1 MSSESITV
9 SHPARDQNAAAPA
22 APGEAALAKRW
33 ERLAYGENQ
42 PRWVR
47 PSAAALLLVAALVYL
62 WNLTNSGYANSFY
75 AAAIQ
80 SGTKDWTALLFASL
94 DPSNAI
100 TVDKPPAAFWIPALL
115 GRVFGFS
122 SFTMLLPQA
131 VMGIASVGLL
141 YLAVKRAA
149 GPAAGLVAGAA
160 LAATP
165 VAALM
170 FRFNNPDAMMVF
182 CLMVAA
188 WLTVAATQ
196 KASPALLFWAGTF
209 AGMAFLSKMLEG
221 LMTVPALG
229 LAYLL
234 AAPVPLKKRLLHLLG
249 AAGGITLVSGAYAL
263 VFQLTP
269 VSARPYMAGSQGNS
283 LWELVFGYNGLSRI
297 LGRGSEFP
305 GGGAAPDFARY
316 PSGAGAAPGGGGAGF
331 SFGGPPGVLRL
342 FGGEFSA
349 EVAWLLPTA
358 FLLLA
363 AGLWFTR
370 RAARTD
376 AIRASLVLW
385 GTWLVITA
393 AVFSFMSGTIH
404 AYYTV
409 ELAPAVA
416 ALTGIVGVQLWRHR
430 SQAASR
436 AVLVSAVLLTSV
448 WSFAL
453 LSSDTAWLPWLR
465 WTVLVTG
472 VVGAALIAAGPIRLG
487 RAGAAAAILALLS
500 AGLGT
505 GAWTVATAAT
515 GHTGGSPAAG
525 PDSGRNNQSMG
536 LAAITSPA
544 STGSRNGASGR
555 FRDSGPGTAQ
565 AMAGGFTEPLGNAAM
580 DKLLQGST
588 TKWSA
593 ATVGA
598 NSAAALE
605 LGSNTSVMAIG
616 GFSGS
621 DPFPTLDQ
629 FKQMVASGQIS
640 YFVPG
645 SPFGGPGGQGPQGR
659 AGAPE
664 SENPGQGPAARGGN
678 GDDSRGLGRAGGN
691 GTSSAITQW
700 VEATFPAT
708 TVGGSTVY
716 KLHQ

>member
-1 MSSESITV
+1 MSSKSITV
-9 SHPARDQNAAAPA
+9 SPTDRDRNAATSR
-22 APGEAALAKRW
+22 EAFFAKRW
-33 ERLAYGENQ
+33 ERLAFGEKQ
-42 PRWVR
+42 ARWVR

-80 SGTKDWTALLFASL
+80 SGTKNWTALLFASL

-122 SFTMLLPQA
+122 SFTMLLPEA
-131 VMGIASVGLL
+131 AMGIASVGML

-188 WLTVAATQ
+188 WMTVTATQ

-209 AGMAFLSKMLEG
+209 IGLAFLSKMLEG
-221 LMTVPALG
+221 FMTIPALG

-234 AAPVPLKKRLLHLLG
+234 AAPVPLKKRLLHFLG
-249 AAGGITLVSGAYAL
+249 AAGGITLVTGAYAL

-269 VSARPYMAGSQGNS
+269 VSVRPYMAGSQGNS

-297 LGRGSEFP
+297 VGRGNGIP
-305 GGGAAPDFARY
+305 GGAAPDFARY
-316 PSGAGAAPGGGGAGF
+316 PGGIGAEPGGAVPGGGGF
-331 SFGGPPGVLRL
+331 SFGGPPGILRL

-358 FLLLA
+358 LLLLA

-416 ALTGIVGVQLWRHR
+416 AVIGIVGVQLWKHR
-430 SQAASR
+430 SQPASR
-436 AVLVSAVLLTSV
+436 AVLASAVLLTSI
-448 WSFAL
+448 WSFVL
-453 LSSDTAWLPWLR
+453 LSSDPGWLPWLR
-465 WTVLVTG
+465 WTVLAA
-472 VVGAALIAAGPIRLG
+472 GALSAVLIAAGPVRLG
-487 RAGAAAAILALLS
+487 RAGVAVAILALLS

-515 GHTGGSPAAG
+515 GHTGGSPSAG
-525 PDSGRNNQSMG
+525 PDPGTNNQAMG
-536 LAAITSPA
+536 LAGITSPA
-544 STGSRNGASGR
+544 GAASRGGAFGR
-555 FRDSGPGTAQ
+555 FRGSGPAN
-565 AMAGGFTEPLGNAAM
+565 APAAAGGFTEPLGNSAVNT
-580 DKLLQGST
+580 LLQT
-588 TKWSA
+588 TKTKWSA

-629 FKQMVASGQIS
+629 FKQMVATGQIS

-645 SPFGGPGGQGPQGR
+645 SPFGGPG
-659 AGAPE
+659 
-664 SENPGQGPAARGGN
+664 
-678 GDDSRGLGRAGGN
+678 GLGRAGGN

-708 TVGGSTVY
+708 RVGNSTVY
-716 KLHQ
+716 HLHQ

>member
-1 MSSESITV
+1 MTV
-9 SHPARDQNAAAPA
+9 TTPTRDQKAAAPR
-22 APGEAALAKRW
+22 EAAFANRW

-47 PSAAALLLVAALVYL
+47 PSAAALLLVAALVYV

-80 SGTKDWTALLFASL
+80 SGTKNWTALLFASL

-115 GRVFGFS
+115 GRVFGFN

-131 VMGIASVGLL
+131 AMGIASVGML

-188 WLTVAATQ
+188 WMTVNATQ

-209 AGMAFLSKMLEG
+209 VGMAFLSKMLEG

-234 AAPVPLKKRLLHLLG
+234 AAPVPLQKRLLHLLG

-269 VSARPYMAGSQGNS
+269 VSVRPYMAGSQGNS

-297 LGRGSEFP
+297 LGRGSATP

-316 PSGAGAAPGGGGAGF
+316 SGGAGAVPGGGGGGAGF

-349 EVAWLLPTA
+349 EVAWLLPAA
-358 FLLLA
+358 FLLLV

-416 ALTGIVGVQLWRHR
+416 ALLGIVGVQLWKHR
-430 SQAASR
+430 SQPASR
-436 AVLVSAVLLTSV
+436 AVLVSAVLLTSI
-448 WSFAL
+448 WSFVL
-453 LSSDTAWLPWLR
+453 LSSDPGWLPWLR
-465 WTVLVTG
+465 WTVLAAG
-472 VVGAALIAAGPIRLG
+472 ILSAALIAAGPIRLG
-487 RAGAAAAILALLS
+487 KASAAAAILALLS
-500 AGLGT
+500 TGLGA

-515 GHTGGSPAAG
+515 GHTGGSPSAG
-525 PDSGRNNQSMG
+525 PGSGANNQAMG
-536 LAAITSPA
+536 LAGLTSPA
-544 STGSRNGASGR
+544 GSASRNGAFDR
-555 FRDSGPGTAQ
+555 FRGSDAANPQ
-565 AMAGGFTEPLGNAAM
+565 AAAEGFTEPLGNSALNT
-580 DKLLQGST
+580 LLQT
-588 TKWSA
+588 TKTKWSA

-605 LGSNTSVMAIG
+605 LGSDTSVMAIG

-629 FKQMVASGQIS
+629 FRQMVAAGQIS

-645 SPFGGPGGQGPQGR
+645 SPFGGPGGQGAPGK
-659 AGAPE
+659 AGASDP
-664 SENPGQGPAARGGN
+664 ENPGQGPAARS
-678 GDDSRGLGRAGGN
+678 DSGTEARGLGRAAGN

-716 KLHQ
+716 RLHQ